1 MEAENQHFNESY
13 WFLQSIILFIQLYLR
28 SKTAAIQ

>member
-1 MEAENQHFNESY
+1 MEAEKQHINESY
-13 WFLQSIILFIQLYLR
+13 WFLQAIILFIQLYLR

>member
-1 MEAENQHFNESY
+1 MEAVNQQFNESQ
-13 WFLQSIILFIQLYLR
+13 WFLQSIILFIHLYLR